1 MTSLNYVI
9 SIIVLLDIGN
19 KLNLVELILI
29 ESIPFAGTTMKKYKK
44 QMDWR
49 RNKVRELFS
58 RGYSQFEISNMLHI
72 SQSTISRDINYI
84 QNKTNKKDIDPDD
97 QLYEEYEKM
106 DLIFDESI
114 KELWKII
121 DSSKTSSKEKTK
133 SIGLILTITKERR
146 SILEKKADMLKSK
159 IHENFFGKNPF

>member
-1 MTSLNYVI
+1 LTSLNYII

-146 SILEKKADMLKSK
+146 SIMEKKADMLKSK